1 MKAAKIFQASTLAIL
16 LSAVL
21 LSGCSSRSDSQVASD
36 VQSKINS
43 DGNVQSK
50 QIGINSNKGVVTLT
64 GSVNSDMERSAAAND
79 AAQVQGVKTVVNA
92 LQVNNAGNQ
101 QSDNM
106 AMNNEPMNN
115 QYQSVPQR
123 PARSTHRNKPAPAS
137 NDYANDSVTRNNT
150 GTGIGSS
157 TPNSMASNPVA
168 SAPPAPVSVTIAE
181 GTPISVTLIDG
192 LSSESNH
199 VGDTFRASLVAP
211 LVDENDRVAIP
222 ANSDVQGHIVA
233 VQPST
238 HFSGHSALTLQ
249 LDKVTAGGRSY
260 DISTNQWSK
269 QGAGRGKRSAVT
281 IGGGAGLGALI
292 GGIVGGGKGA
302 AIGAGAGAAAGT
314 GVQGVTHGEAVR
326 LASETRVD
334 FRLQQ
339 PVTVTPASTAKR
351 QTVQ

>member
-1 MKAAKIFQASTLAIL
+1 MKAARILQASTLAIL
-16 LSAVL
+16 LSAGIF
-21 LSGCSSRSDSQVASD
+21 SGCNSRSDAQISSD
-36 VQSKINS
+36 VQSKING
-43 DGNVQSK
+43 DNNVQSK

-64 GSVNSDMERSAAAND
+64 GSVNGDMERSAAAND
-79 AAQVQGVKTVVNA
+79 AAQVQGVKTVVND

-101 QSDNM
+101 PSDNM
-106 AMNNEPMNN
+106 AMNNNESMNN
-115 QYQSVPQR
+115 QSAPQR
-123 PARSTHRNKPAPAS
+123 PARSTHRNKPAPSS
-137 NDYANDSVTRNNT
+137 NDYANDSVSRSASNT
-150 GTGIGSS
+150 NIGAS
-157 TPNSMASNPVA
+157 TPSSMESNSAA
-168 SAPPAPVSVTIAE
+168 SAPAAPITVTIPE
-181 GTPISVTLIDG
+181 GTPISITLVDS

-211 LVDENDRVAIP
+211 LVDGNDRVAIP

-249 LDKVTAGGRSY
+249 LDKVTAGGKTY

-269 QGAGRGKRSAVT
+269 EGAGRGKRSAVT

-326 LASETRVD
+326 LASETRLD